1 MMPKAAP
8 ADAVR
13 VSTAAIAAGD
23 SAAFGAFYD
32 AWFDAVYALARAV
45 SRRDEA
51 WCLDVVQDVMLK
63 VSRAL
68 PVLDTDAAV
77 SAWLSRAVVRTVID
91 RRRSEQRR
99 LRREQ
104 HIAAA
109 RAAVDLPA
117 DLPVEL
123 AVGERAQWLRA
134 QLAGLP
140 AVERDLVEARFL
152 DGGSVTTTAAA
163 LGMTADA
170 AHGRLRRCLQRLQ
183 RAAAEWL
190 GS

>member
-1 MMPKAAP
+1 MPRADPAA
-8 ADAVR
+8 AAR
-13 VSTAAIAAGD
+13 ASTAAVAAGD

-32 AWFDAVYALARAV
+32 AWFDAVYSLARAV

-63 VSRAL
+63 VSRSL

-77 SAWLSRAVVRTVID
+77 SAWLSRAVVTTVID
-91 RRRSEQRR
+91 RRRSERRR

-104 HIAAA
+104 HNAAA
-109 RAAVDLPA
+109 RAAIELPA
-117 DLPVEL
+117 ELPAAL
-123 AVGERAQWLRA
+123 AAGERTRWLRA

-140 AVERDLVEARFL
+140 AAERELVEARFL
-152 DGGSVTTTAAA
+152 AGGSVTATAAA

-170 AHGRLRRCLQRLQ
+170 AHGRLRRCLQRLR
-183 RAAAEWL
+183 RAAADWM
-190 GS
+190 GG